1 MSPAFED
8 SRRWMA
14 RGGELFVAA
23 VTAEGFDLD
32 APSLLPGW
40 SRRHVIAHIAANA
53 EALSNLVH
61 WAATGIETP
70 MYASVEARLAG
81 IEEGRKLPA
90 DELIAWVDA
99 ATEKLDSG
107 MAALTDSQWQTPVVT
122 AQGRTVAATELPWL
136 RSREVNVHTVDL
148 AAGIGFDE
156 LTAGFCAALSD
167 DIVAK
172 RSAAPGP
179 AVTLATT
186 DSAHTWTLPGVG
198 EGARVEGSVGELA
211 AYLAGRP
218 SSAHTPDGAALPVL
232 PPWI

>member
-14 RGGELFVAA
+14 RGGELFIAAVAA
-23 VTAEGFDLD
+23 PDFDLD

-40 SRRHVIAHIAANA
+40 SRRHVIAHVAANA

-90 DELIAWVDA
+90 DQLIAWVET
-99 ATEKLDSG
+99 ATEKLESG
-107 MAALTDSQWQTPVVT
+107 MAALTVSQWQNLVVT
-122 AQGRTVAATELPWL
+122 AQGRTVVATELPWL

-148 AAGIGFDE
+148 DAGIGFDD
-156 LTAGFCAALSD
+156 LPADFCAALCD

-186 DSAHTWTLPGVG
+186 DSSHSWTLPGQ
-198 EGARVEGSVGELA
+198 GADVRVEGSVGQLA
-211 AYLAGRP
+211 AYLSGRP
-218 SSAHTPDGAALPVL
+218 SAASTPNGAARPQL